1 MTNPVI
7 EAIRGR
13 RSIRFY
19 EDKPVPAE
27 LVELLVE
34 LGQLAPT
41 GKGVQAWHFTVLR
54 DRALMTEISEANK
67 ALMLASGDAAEIE
80 KAQEPGFDTF
90 RGAPM
95 AIILSG
101 EVGQPYAEA
110 DCANAMTT
118 MAIAAESMGLSSCY
132 IASFRRALAKPEY
145 ADLLARLEI
154 PAGYEPKYA
163 LSIGYCAK
171 APNPRKPRKEGAV
184 NYVG

>member
-54 DRALMTEISEANK
+54 DQGA
-67 ALMLASGDAAEIE
+67 DARE
-80 KAQEPGFDTF
+80 
-90 RGAPM
+90 
-95 AIILSG
+95 
-101 EVGQPYAEA
+101 
-110 DCANAMTT
+110 
-118 MAIAAESMGLSSCY
+118 
-132 IASFRRALAKPEY
+132 RR
-145 ADLLARLEI
+145 R
-154 PAGYEPKYA
+154 
-163 LSIGYCAK
+163 
-171 APNPRKPRKEGAV
+171 
-184 NYVG
+184 

>member
-19 EDKPVPAE
+19 QDKPVPAE
-27 LVELLVE
+27 LVDLLVE

-41 GKGVQAWHFTVLR
+41 GKGAQAWHFTVLR
-54 DRALMTEISEANK
+54 DRALMTEISEANR
-67 ALMLASGDAAEIE
+67 ALMLASGNASEIE
-80 KAQEPGFDTF
+80 KASEPDFDTF

-101 EVGQPYAEA
+101 ETGQPYAGA

-118 MAIAAESMGLSSCY
+118 MAIAAESLGLSTCY
-132 IASFRRALAKPEY
+132 IASFRAALAKPEH

-154 PAGYEPKYA
+154 PAGYVPEFA
-163 LSIGYCAK
+163 LSVGYSAK
-171 APNPRKPRKEGAV
+171 DPNPRKPRRAGAV

>member
-41 GKGVQAWHFTVLR
+41 GKGAQAWHFTVLR
-54 DRALMTEISEANK
+54 DRALMTEISEANRT
-67 ALMLASGDAAEIE
+67 LMLASGDAGEIE
-80 KAQEPGFDTF
+80 KAKEPGFDTF

-101 EVGQPYAEA
+101 ENGQPYAAA

-118 MAIAAESMGLSSCY
+118 MAIAAESLGLSTCY
-132 IASFRRALAKPEY
+132 IASFRKALGEPEY

-154 PAGYEPKYA
+154 PAGYTPEFA
-163 LSIGYCAK
+163 LSVGYCAK
-171 APNPRKPRKEGAV
+171 EPNPRKPRREGAV
-184 NYVG
+184 NYIG

>member
-27 LVELLVE
+27 QVELLVE

-41 GKGVQAWHFTVLR
+41 GKGAQPWHFTVLR
-54 DRALMTEISEANK
+54 DRALMTEISETNR
-67 ALMLASGDAAEIE
+67 ALMLASGNASEIE
-80 KAQEPGFDTF
+80 KAQEPDFDTF

-118 MAIAAESMGLSSCY
+118 MAIAAESLGLSSCY
-132 IASFRRALAKPEY
+132 IASFRLALGKPEH

-154 PAGYEPKYA
+154 PAGFEPKYA
-163 LSIGYCAK
+163 LAVGYGAK
-171 APNPRKPRKEGAV
+171 APNPRKPRRADAV